1 MVVDLMVCL
10 DSTTLDA
17 PALLAK
23 AVSRAAVCRARL
35 CVLDLCAPDALGM
48 ASSPTSLEFVEDM
61 RAAFRLGGVDGHHE
75 MAPADPA
82 GLLER
87 TLSADLVIA
96 GRGAATSPHRSGIS
110 APALGA
116 LGPPVLI
123 EADGGAGPAGRR
135 ILFPWRADRACTRA
149 IHDAMPL
156 LETADEVVLVPLD
169 DGSPATVMRRLA
181 GRGVRVRAEASVDDA
196 DSALAPLA
204 RRVGADLIVVGL
216 GGPARWRAPAV
227 PTLVARL
234 IDDSSTALLVSR

>member
-1 MVVDLMVCL
+1 MVVDLIVCL
-10 DSTTLDA
+10 DSTTPGA

-23 AVSRAAVCRARL
+23 AVARAAACRARL

-48 ASSPTSLEFVEDM
+48 ASSPTSLEFVEDI
-61 RAAFRLGGVDGHHE
+61 RAAFRLGRVDGHHE

-96 GRGAATSPHRSGIS
+96 GRGAATSPHRSGVS
-110 APALGA
+110 APA

-135 ILFPWRADRACTRA
+135 ILLPWRADRACTRA

-196 DSALAPLA
+196 DSAIAPLA
-204 RRVGADLIVVGL
+204 RRVGSDLIVVGL

-227 PTLVARL
+227 SPRVARL
-234 IDDSSTALLVSR
+234 IDDASTALLVSR

>member
-1 MVVDLMVCL
+1 MFVDLIVCL
-10 DSTTLDA
+10 DSTTPVA
-17 PALLAK
+17 PAMLAK
-23 AVSRAAVCRARL
+23 AVARAAACRARL
-35 CVLDLCAPDALGM
+35 GVLDLCAPDALGM
-48 ASSPTSLEFVEDM
+48 ASAPTSLEFIEDM
-61 RAAFRLGGVDGHHE
+61 RAAFRLGRVDGHHE

-110 APALGA
+110 APAFGA

-123 EADGGAGPAGRR
+123 EADGRAGPAGRR
-135 ILFPWRADRACTRA
+135 ILLPWRADRACTRA

-196 DSALAPLA
+196 DTALAPLA

-216 GGPARWRAPAV
+216 GGPARWRASAV
-227 PTLVARL
+227 PGHVAKL
-234 IDDSSTALLVSR
+234 LDDPSTALLVSR

>member
-1 MVVDLMVCL
+1 MVVDLIVCL
-10 DSTTLDA
+10 DSTTPGA

-23 AVSRAAVCRARL
+23 AVSRAAACRARL
-35 CVLDLCAPDALGM
+35 RVLDLCAPDALGM
-48 ASSPTSLEFVEDM
+48 ATSPTSLEFVEDM
-61 RAAFRLGGVDGHHE
+61 RAAFRLGRVDGHHE
-75 MAPADPA
+75 MAPTDPA

-96 GRGAATSPHRSGIS
+96 GRGAATSPHRSGVS

-123 EADGGAGPAGRR
+123 EADGSAGPAGRR
-135 ILFPWRADRACTRA
+135 ILLPWRADRASTRA

-156 LETADEVVLVPLD
+156 LKTADEVVLVPLD

-181 GRGVRVRAEASVDDA
+181 GRGVRVRAETSVDDA

-216 GGPARWRAPAV
+216 GGPAHWRAPTV
-227 PTLVARL
+227 LTLLARL

>member
-1 MVVDLMVCL
+1 MFLDLIVCL
-10 DSTTLDA
+10 DSTTPGA

-23 AVSRAAVCRARL
+23 AVARAAACRARL
-35 CVLDLCAPDALGM
+35 CLLDLCAPDALGM
-48 ASSPTSLEFVEDM
+48 ASAPSSLEFIEDM
-61 RAAFRLGGVDGHHE
+61 RAEFRLGRVDGYHE
-75 MAPADPA
+75 MAPPDPDR
-82 GLLER
+82 LLVR

-96 GRGAATSPHRSGIS
+96 GRGAATSPHRFGVS
-110 APALGA
+110 AAALGA

-123 EADGGAGPAGRR
+123 EADGATGPAGRC
-135 ILFPWRADRACTRA
+135 ILLPWRADRACTRA

-169 DGSPATVMRRLA
+169 DGSPSAVMRRLA
-181 GRGVRVRAEASVDDA
+181 GRGVRVRAEASVDGA

-234 IDDSSTALLVSR
+234 IDESSTALLVSR